1 MQEKSHKWVYI
12 VIIAAI
18 MALMVAGVALW
29 RDAGTSHEAHVKARQ
44 FIAQLNAAGLK
55 APGEDAVVRLFG
67 VDGGAFAKNLGED
80 LQQAQYAWQLGTGG
94 PAGRAV
100 ILDDDFVKA
109 ADAFVRVYVKDKKAA
124 SQFLEWLHELKTGET
139 TN

>member
-12 VIIAAI
+12 TIAVVIV
-18 MALMVAGVALW
+18 ALMVAGVLLYHQEKQ
-29 RDAGTSHEAHVKARQ
+29 SKEAQAKAQ
-44 FIAQLNAAGLK
+44 EFVSALK
-55 APGEDAVVRLFG
+55 AQGLPAPTVEAAARMFG
-67 VDGGAFAKNLGED
+67 TDGGAFAKNLGED

-94 PAGRAV
+94 PASRAV

-109 ADAFVRVYVKDKKAA
+109 ADAFVRVYVKDRAAA
-124 SQFLEWLHELKTGET
+124 SDFIEWLHQLKTGET